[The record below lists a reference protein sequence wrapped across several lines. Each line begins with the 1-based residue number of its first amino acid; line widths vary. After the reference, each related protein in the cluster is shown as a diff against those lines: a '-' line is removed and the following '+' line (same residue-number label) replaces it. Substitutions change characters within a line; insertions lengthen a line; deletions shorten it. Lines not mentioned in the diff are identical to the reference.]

1 MSEVTVR
8 ELAEVVGIPVDR
20 LLVQLGKSGLP
31 HTDADQRL
39 NEQDKAQ
46 LLGHLRQLH
55 GGGETDA
62 SAPRKF
68 TLKRKSVNELKIST
82 QGRKKTIT
90 VEVRKRR
97 TYIRNSEK
105 QAAESVLV
113 GNGDEAQ
120 RMEAAKQALHD
131 EAKRR
136 HQEIDERLRSEE
148 ENREKE
154 ETARQI
160 EELER
165 RKVEAQE
172 RASEQEK
179 DTERKK
185 EEEQQAS
192 ASEEAEAARAK
203 AEATLAAEQAA

>member
-62 SAPRKF
+62 TAPRKI
-68 TLKRKSVNELKIST
+68 TLKRKSVNELKVSS
-82 QGRKKTIT
+82 QGRKKTVT

-97 TYIRNSEK
+97 TYTRTPEK
-105 QAAESVLV
+105 ESGESVLV
-113 GNGDEAQ
+113 ADGDESK
-120 RMEAAKQALHD
+120 RMEEAKKALHD

-136 HQEIDERLRSEE
+136 HQEIDERLR
-148 ENREKE
+148 
-154 ETARQI
+154 ARRPSVRKRSASGVR
-160 EELER
+160 LRPKSVSAR
-165 RKVEAQE
+165 RKKKN
-172 RASEQEK
+172 RRKASSRPVRPK
-179 DTERKK
+179 PPRRIPAPAWKPNL
-185 EEEQQAS
+185 
-192 ASEEAEAARAK
+192 RR
-203 AEATLAAEQAA
+203 LP